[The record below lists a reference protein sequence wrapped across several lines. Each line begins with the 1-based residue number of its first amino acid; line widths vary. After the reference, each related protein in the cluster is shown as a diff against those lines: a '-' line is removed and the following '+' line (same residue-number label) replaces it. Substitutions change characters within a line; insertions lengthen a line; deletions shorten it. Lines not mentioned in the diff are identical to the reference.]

1 VRAVTYQGP
10 DTVLVEDVKHAELT
24 DALGA
29 VVRVAAAGI
38 CGSDLHIFHGHG
50 FSDDV
55 GYALG
60 HEAVGEV
67 VEIGSQVKRFAVG
80 DRVLAAASIGCVF
93 CAACAA
99 GHVTACEHRRAPWK
113 QYCYGMSHRLPGSQ
127 AEFVAVPHAD
137 RNLFTVPASVSD
149 DSALALTDNAPT
161 AWYGARRAGVVAGDT
176 VVVIGGGPVGQLAVQ
191 SAFLQG
197 AARVLIVEPV
207 DHRREDAVAIGAE
220 PVDGTDPK
228 AHIRQ
233 LTSGEGADA
242 VIEAVGLDETIAL
255 AISAARQAGRVSVI
269 GVSQNDA
276 FPFRM
281 QAVQT
286 KELQFSAGLCS
297 AQREL
302 PTLLAL
308 TAAGRFDPAVVVS
321 HHLPLADAA
330 AGYAMLAERAAG
342 VGKIALIPDGGH
354 GSDDRRRAVVRRLR
368 IHHRLPRREVHARRE
383 DHPDL

>member
-1 VRAVTYQGP
+1 
-10 DTVLVEDVKHAELT
+10 
-24 DALGA
+24 
-29 VVRVAAAGI
+29 
-38 CGSDLHIFHGHG
+38 
-50 FSDDV
+50 
-55 GYALG
+55 
-60 HEAVGEV
+60 
-67 VEIGSQVKRFAVG
+67 
-80 DRVLAAASIGCVF
+80 
-93 CAACAA
+93 
-99 GHVTACEHRRAPWK
+99 
-113 QYCYGMSHRLPGSQ
+113 
-127 AEFVAVPHAD
+127 FVAVPHAD
-137 RNLFTVPASVSD
+137 VNLFTVPASVPD
-149 DSALALTDNAPT
+149 DAALALTDNAPT
-161 AWYGARRAGVVAGDT
+161 AWYGVRRAGVVAGDI

-207 DHRREDAVAIGAE
+207 DHRRLAAVAIGAE

-228 AHIRQ
+228 AHVRQ

-276 FPFRM
+276 FLFRM

-321 HHLPLADAA
+321 HHLSLADAA

-342 VGKIALIPDGGH
+342 VGKIALIPDG
-354 GSDDRRRAVVRRLR
+354 A
-368 IHHRLPRREVHARRE
+368 AA
-383 DHPDL
+383 

>member
-1 VRAVTYQGP
+1 MQAVTYQGP
-10 DTVLVEDVKHAELT
+10 DSVLVEDVKDAELP

-67 VEIGSQVKRFAVG
+67 VEVGSAVKRFAVG

-113 QYCYGMSHRLPGSQ
+113 EYCYGMSHRLPGSQ

-137 RNLFTVPASVSD
+137 RNLFTVPTSVSD
-149 DSALALTDNAPT
+149 DAALALTDNAPT
-161 AWYGARRAGVVAGDT
+161 AWYGARRAGVVPGDT

-207 DHRREDAVAIGAE
+207 DHRRQDAVAIGAE

-242 VIEAVGLDETIAL
+242 VIEAVGVDETIAL

-281 QAVQT
+281 QAAQT

-308 TAAGRFDPAVVVS
+308 TASGRLCPGAVVS
-321 HHLPLADAA
+321 HHLSLADGPN
-330 AGYAMLAERAAG
+330 GYTLLSERASG
-342 VGKIALIPDGGH
+342 VGKVALIPYGV
-354 GSDDRRRAVVRRLR
+354 A
-368 IHHRLPRREVHARRE
+368 A
-383 DHPDL
+383 

>member
-1 VRAVTYQGP
+1 MRAVTYQGP
-10 DTVLVEDVKHAELT
+10 DHVLVEEVKDPELA
-24 DALGA
+24 DPLGA

-50 FSDDV
+50 FSEDL
-55 GYALG
+55 GYPLG

-67 VEIGSQVKRFAVG
+67 VDVGSQVRRFAVG
-80 DRVLAAASIGCVF
+80 DRVLVCASVGCVL
-93 CAACAA
+93 CAACAR
-99 GHVTACEHRRAPWK
+99 GHVTACEHRRESWK

-137 RNLFTVPASVSD
+137 ANLFIVPASVSD
-149 DSALALTDNAPT
+149 DAALALTDNAPT
-161 AWYGARRAGVVAGDT
+161 AWYGARRAGVGPGDT

-207 DHRREDAVAIGAE
+207 EHRRLTAVALGAE
-220 PVDGTDPK
+220 PVDDADAK
-228 AHIRQ
+228 AHIRH
-233 LTSGEGADA
+233 LTAGEGVDA
-242 VIEAVGLDETIAL
+242 VIEAVGLDQTIAL
-255 AISAARQAGRVSVI
+255 AVSAARREGRVSVI

-281 QAVQT
+281 QAAQT
-286 KELQFSAGLCS
+286 KELQFSVGLCS

-308 TAAGRFDPAVVVS
+308 TASGRLCPGAVVT
-321 HHLPLADAA
+321 HHLSLADGPN
-330 AGYAMLAERAAG
+330 GYTLLSERAPG
-342 VGKIALIPDGGH
+342 VGKIAPIPH
-354 GSDDRRRAVVRRLR
+354 GVA
-368 IHHRLPRREVHARRE
+368 A
-383 DHPDL
+383 

>member
-1 VRAVTYQGP
+1 MRAVTYQGP
-10 DTVLVEDVKHAELT
+10 DHVLVEEVKDPELA
-24 DALGA
+24 DPLGA

-50 FSDDV
+50 FSEDL
-55 GYALG
+55 GYPLG

-67 VEIGSQVKRFAVG
+67 VEVGSQVRRFAVG
-80 DRVLAAASIGCVF
+80 DRVLVCASVGCVQ
-93 CAACAA
+93 CAACAR
-99 GHVTACEHRRAPWK
+99 GHVTACEHRRESWK

-127 AEFVAVPHAD
+127 AEFVSVPHAD
-137 RNLFTVPASVSD
+137 ANLFIVPASVSD
-149 DSALALTDNAPT
+149 DAALALTDNAPT
-161 AWYGARRAGVVAGDT
+161 AWYGARRAGVGPGDT
-176 VVVIGGGPVGQLAVQ
+176 AVVIGGGPVGQLAVQ

-207 DHRREDAVAIGAE
+207 DHRRGDAVAIGAE
-220 PVDGTDPK
+220 PVDRTDPK

-242 VIEAVGLDETIAL
+242 VIEAVGLDETITL

-321 HHLPLADAA
+321 HHLSLADAA

-342 VGKIALIPDGGH
+342 VGKIALIPD
-354 GSDDRRRAVVRRLR
+354 SA
-368 IHHRLPRREVHARRE
+368 AA
-383 DHPDL
+383 